1 MLRRAI
7 ALAICAVVLYVVAPA
22 VTEVLGAWP
31 RVRRIEPGW
40 FAAMIAAQLGSLW
53 CLWKLQAL
61 CIGAELRPV
70 AESSLVSGAVG
81 RVLPGGT
88 ATAAATQ
95 YAMLTH
101 AGVPGAAIGAGLA
114 AGTLLQLAAL
124 CALALLALP
133 AVLLGVRVPTSLL
146 ATAAVA
152 AVLFASMVAL
162 TALALRGDRALAAAA
177 RTAGRVLSRV
187 RRSHP
192 VDPDGLAIRLLA
204 QRDAVRT
211 LLGRTWRL
219 ALVVAVGRWVLDF
232 LTLQAALAA
241 IGADPHGSLTLL
253 AYAGAQLLAQV
264 PLTPGGLGVVEAG
277 LAGSLALAG
286 ISAGQAAVATLAYR
300 LVSYWLLLPAGFV
313 AWLLF
318 RRREAG
324 GGTPAGAPAA

>member
-1 MLRRAI
+1 VVRRVVAFAVC
-7 ALAICAVVLYVVAPA
+7 ALVLYGVAPA

-40 FAAMIAAQLGSLW
+40 FAGMVLAQLGSLW

-61 CIGAELRPV
+61 CIGAAMRPV
-70 AESSLVSGAVG
+70 AESSLVSGALG

-95 YAMLTH
+95 YAMLTS

-133 AVLLGVRVPTSLL
+133 AVLLGLRVPTSLL

-152 AVLFASMVAL
+152 AVLFCGMVAL
-162 TALALRGDRALAAAA
+162 TALALRGDRALAAMA
-177 RTAGRVLSRV
+177 RAAGRLLTRV
-187 RRSHP
+187 RPRRP
-192 VDPDGLAIRLLA
+192 VDPDDLATGLLS
-204 QRDAVRT
+204 QRDAVVE
-211 LLGRTWRL
+211 LLGHTWRL

-232 LTLQAALAA
+232 LTLIAALAA

-253 AYAGAQLLAQV
+253 AYAGAQLLAQL

-277 LAGSLALAG
+277 LTGSLALAG
-286 ISAGQAAVATLAYR
+286 ITAGQAAVATLAYR
-300 LVSYWLLLPAGFV
+300 LVSYWLLLPAGLV

-318 RRREAG
+318 RREAG
-324 GGTPAGAPAA
+324 GTAASAPAS

>member
-1 MLRRAI
+1 MVRRVV
-7 ALAICAVVLYVVAPA
+7 ALAVTALVLYGVAPA

-31 RVRRIEPGW
+31 RVRRIEPAW
-40 FAAMIAAQLGSLW
+40 FAVMVLAQLGSLW

-61 CIGAELRPV
+61 CIGAALRPV
-70 AESSLVSGAVG
+70 AESSLVSGALG

-133 AVLLGVRVPTSLL
+133 AAMVGMRVPTSLV

-152 AVLFASMVAL
+152 AFLFCGMVAL
-162 TALALRGDRALAAAA
+162 TALALRGDRTLAAIA

-187 RRSHP
+187 RRRHP
-192 VDPDGLAIRLLA
+192 VDSDDLAARLLG
-204 QRDAVRT
+204 QRDAVVR

-253 AYAGAQLLAQV
+253 AYAGAQLLAQL

-286 ISAGQAAVATLAYR
+286 ITAGQAAVATLAYR
-300 LVSYWLLLPAGFV
+300 LVSYWLLLPVGLV

-318 RRREAG
+318 RREGTGRAAG
-324 GGTPAGAPAA
+324 VPVA

>member
-1 MLRRAI
+1 VLRRILAFAVC
-7 ALAICAVVLYVVAPA
+7 ALVLYGVAPA

-31 RVRRIEPGW
+31 RVRRIEPAW
-40 FAAMIAAQLGSLW
+40 FAVMVAAQVVSLW

-61 CIGAELRPV
+61 CIGAPLRPV
-70 AESSLVSGAVG
+70 ATSSLASGALG

-101 AGVPGAAIGAGLA
+101 AGVPGAAIGTGLA

-124 CALALLALP
+124 CALALLAVP
-133 AVLLGVRVPTSLL
+133 AVLVGLRVPTTLL
-146 ATAAVA
+146 AIAAIAAALFVA
-152 AVLFASMVAL
+152 MVAL

-177 RTAGRVLSRV
+177 RTAGRLLARV
-187 RRSHP
+187 RRRRA
-192 VDPDGLAIRLLA
+192 VDPDELAARLLA
-204 QRDAVRT
+204 QRDAVVR

-219 ALVVAVGRWVLDF
+219 ALVVAVGRWVADF
-232 LTLQAALAA
+232 LTLLAALAA
-241 IGADPHGSLTLL
+241 IGATPHGALTLL

-277 LAGSLALAG
+277 MTGSLALAG
-286 ISAGQAAVATLAYR
+286 LTAGQAAVATLAYR
-300 LVSYWLLLPAGFV
+300 LVSYWLLLPAGLV

-318 RRREAG
+318 RREG
-324 GGTPAGAPAA
+324 GGAQGAAPAT